1 MTLEVKTEKE
11 FVFKCPSLLEVL
23 SIYVSEQT
31 QVHLPKDFFTSNRYF
46 ASCVSESLF
55 TDHSKA
61 SRYEWRMVKKIWRI
75 LKLRADISVASLS
88 PVKLADALS
97 NFLATT
103 DSTVLES
110 LSLSLVSKRLLKT
123 LSLSHLL
130 LQYNSEMSVDDG
142 KCLRVLN
149 FIW

>member
-1 MTLEVKTEKE
+1 MENGEKNLEN
-11 FVFKCPSLLEVL
+11 L
-23 SIYVSEQT
+23 
-31 QVHLPKDFFTSNRYF
+31 
-46 ASCVSESLF
+46 
-55 TDHSKA
+55 
-61 SRYEWRMVKKIWRI
+61 KIEGG
-75 LKLRADISVASLS
+75 ASLS
-88 PVKLADALS
+88 PVKLADELS

-110 LSLSLVSKRLLKT
+110 LSLSLVTKRLLKT